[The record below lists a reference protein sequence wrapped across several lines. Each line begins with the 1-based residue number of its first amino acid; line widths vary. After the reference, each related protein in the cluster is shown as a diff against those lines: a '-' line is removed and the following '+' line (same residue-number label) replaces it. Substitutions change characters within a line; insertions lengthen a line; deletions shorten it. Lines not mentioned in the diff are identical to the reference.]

1 LINRKFALL
10 AGIDC
15 SIHCLVSG
23 KNSAAMNSDTDS
35 VSCIA
40 AIGFDCTT
48 DYTNCSCFASFI
60 AAGAS
65 VFSLCHKSH
74 SN

>member
-15 SIHCLVSG
+15 SIHCLISG
-23 KNSAAMNSDTDS
+23 KNSVVVNSDTDS
-35 VSCIA
+35 VGCIA
-40 AIGFDCTT
+40 AIGFDFTI
-48 DYTNCSCFASFI
+48 DYTNCSCFASCI
-60 AAGAS
+60 VAGAW